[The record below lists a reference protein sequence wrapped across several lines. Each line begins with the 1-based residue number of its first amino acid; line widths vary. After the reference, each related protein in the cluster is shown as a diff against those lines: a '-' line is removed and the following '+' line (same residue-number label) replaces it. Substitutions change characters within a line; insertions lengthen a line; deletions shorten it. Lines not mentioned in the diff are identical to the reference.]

1 MRNAPVLLLCS
12 FLLLSATA
20 FGQQNQNRNSNT
32 NRNSTTNDDDTRV
45 EVEQTLELE
54 DDSRKDE
61 VILNIP
67 ENTREMQIKVYG
79 RISSGRLVIELYD
92 PNGKKEG
99 TFSLSTRGNPGKS
112 SQATGNLTKS
122 LRDPEGGDWVIM
134 IVPGNVTGHIAIH
147 SAYIQ

>member
-20 FGQQNQNRNSNT
+20 FGQQNQNSNT
-32 NRNSTTNDDDTRV
+32 NRNSNSNGDDTRV
-45 EVEQTLELE
+45 EVEQMLELE
-54 DDSRKDE
+54 NDSREDE
-61 VILNIP
+61 VVLSIP

-79 RISSGRLVIELYD
+79 QISNGRLVVELYD

-99 TFSLSTRGNPGKS
+99 TFSLSTKGKPGKNA
-112 SQATGNLTKS
+112 QATGNLTKS
-122 LRDPEGGDWVIM
+122 LRDPEAGDW
-134 IVPGNVTGHIAIH
+134 IVKILPANVTGDIGIR